1 MTEKMT
7 KRCAIYTRKS
17 TEEGLDKEFNS
28 LEAQRESGEIKILS
42 QKHAGWE
49 LILDH
54 YDDGGIS
61 GGTMERPALQRL
73 LEDIEAGK
81 IDVVVVYKIDRL
93 SRSMFDFLGMIK
105 FFDEHNVSF
114 VSVTQDLNTD
124 TAMGRLVLNVLQ
136 SFAQFE
142 REIASER
149 IKDKIA
155 LSKKKGMWMGGTVPI
170 GYDAIEGKLEVNED
184 EAKIVNL
191 IFDQFIETASA
202 TAVVKHL
209 KEKGHKTK
217 GRTSRRGKHYPPK
230 NFSKSALYQI
240 LNNKT
245 YIGKIEHK
253 EKNEVY
259 DGLHAPIIDMKL
271 WNRAQEILKTNIVDR
286 RRITSD
292 DRPYLLKGIL
302 EDPAGYSMTPT
313 FTRKKNNKI
322 YRYYV
327 STQATKHGYASC
339 PLKTISA
346 PILEE
351 VILRYVR
358 RILTNTEW
366 LNHIAKDDDNI
377 SLPDIKAMMQNFDAM
392 WPQLFPAEQ
401 ARIVQLLMHKV
412 TVFPGKLVIT
422 FHPPG
427 LASVLQDLLPE
438 LTFKDNDEPDMHK
451 PMVLEIP
458 VNFKK
463 RHRRKMITAPDGKDL
478 ISNENTN
485 FDETLIKAVTRA
497 HKWQNM
503 IDNGKARSI
512 RDVAER
518 EGIPSG
524 YACKIIRL
532 TELAPDITTAII
544 NGRQPQSLQLAN
556 MMNDFPILWAEQRQ
570 YFGFSLTKI

>member
-1 MTEKMT
+1 MTEKT
-7 KRCAIYTRKS
+7 VKRCAIYTRKS

-49 LILDH
+49 LIPDH

-61 GGTMERPALQRL
+61 GGTMERPSLQRL

-81 IDVVVVYKIDRL
+81 VDVVVVYKIDRL

-184 EAKIVNL
+184 EAKIVQL
-191 IFDQFIETASA
+191 IFTQFIETASA

-217 GRTSRRGKHYPPK
+217 GRISRRGKHYPPK

-302 EDPAGYSMTPT
+302 EDPNGYAMTPT

-351 VILRYVR
+351 VILGYVR

-377 SLPDIKAMMQNFDAM
+377 SLPDIKAMMQSFDAM

-401 ARIVQLLMHKV
+401 ARIVQLLIHKV

-438 LTFKDNDEPDMHK
+438 LTFKDDEEPDMHK

-497 HKWQNM
+497 HKWQAM
-503 IDNGKARSI
+503 IDSGKARSI

-570 YFGFSLTKI
+570 YFGF